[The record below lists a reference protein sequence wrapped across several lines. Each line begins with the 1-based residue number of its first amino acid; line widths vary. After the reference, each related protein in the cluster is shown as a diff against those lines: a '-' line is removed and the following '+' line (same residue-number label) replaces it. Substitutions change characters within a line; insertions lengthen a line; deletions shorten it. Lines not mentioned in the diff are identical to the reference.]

1 MNKFDVIKRP
11 IVTEKSSA
19 LKESK
24 NAYVF
29 EVDRAA
35 DKPMIRKSVEAIFGV
50 KVARIQTIVV
60 PGKPKRHGQHMGKT
74 KSWKKAVV
82 TLAEGKIE
90 VFDGV

>member
-19 LKESK
+19 LKELK

-35 DKPMIRKSVEAIFGV
+35 DKPTIRKSVEAIFGV

-60 PGKPKRHGQHMGKT
+60 PGKTKRHGQYIGKT
-74 KSWKKAVV
+74 KRWKKAVV

>member
-19 LKESK
+19 LKELK

-35 DKPMIRKSVEAIFGV
+35 DKPMIRKSVEALFGV
-50 KVARIQTIVV
+50 KVARVQTIVV
-60 PGKPKRHGQHMGKT
+60 PGKTKRYGQHMGKT
-74 KSWKKAVV
+74 KRWKKAVV
-82 TLAEGKIE
+82 TLKEGKIE